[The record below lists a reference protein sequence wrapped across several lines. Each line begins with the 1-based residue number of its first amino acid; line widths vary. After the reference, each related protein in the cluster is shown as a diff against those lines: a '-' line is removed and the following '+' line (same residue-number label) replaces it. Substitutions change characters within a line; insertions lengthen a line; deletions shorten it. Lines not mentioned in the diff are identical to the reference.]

1 MRAYVRLLVCV
12 LQVASMEVTRVDVN
26 LHTVNTDVFDPG
38 NYDPMFLVQ
47 ITLQRKLE
55 MWLNVIDQEELLM
68 AGQHQIDSESGCV
81 FEVPIQEVAVPASF
95 IHYLA
100 QRISGF
106 NFDASLCV
114 DLASLIASHA
124 YHLEGHCR
132 GFYVSAH
139 VDLVDV
145 DVNEVAA
152 SEIRPI
158 LDSEGFTLPRGAS
171 ETVLKK
177 ERLCKKQGGA
187 DSSSGSTC
195 VVCLEDFSSS
205 VKLTKLPCSHV
216 FHDKCIF
223 RWLLYSKSC
232 PICRTEVE

>member
-1 MRAYVRLLVCV
+1 
-12 LQVASMEVTRVDVN
+12 
-26 LHTVNTDVFDPG
+26 
-38 NYDPMFLVQ
+38 
-47 ITLQRKLE
+47 
-55 MWLNVIDQEELLM
+55 M

-106 NFDASLCV
+106 NLDASLCV

-124 YHLEGHCR
+124 YHIEGHCR

-145 DVNEVAA
+145 DVNEVAV
-152 SEIRPI
+152 SEIGPI

-177 ERLCKKQGGA
+177 ESESNWVPPVMANGPTSNGGIQGLNKAARLFNAHLKFLVDVGKQEMP
-187 DSSSGSTC
+187 GSNL
-195 VVCLEDFSSS
+195 VCQFIQD
-205 VKLTKLPCSHV
+205 
-216 FHDKCIF
+216 DQ
-223 RWLLYSKSC
+223 R
-232 PICRTEVE
+232 EVSASLAGMI

>member
-1 MRAYVRLLVCV
+1 
-12 LQVASMEVTRVDVN
+12 MEVTRVDVN
-26 LHTVNTDVFDPG
+26 LHTVNTDVFDPR

-81 FEVPIQEVAVPASF
+81 FEVPIQEVAAPASF

-106 NFDASLCV
+106 NLDASLCV

-124 YHLEGHCR
+124 YHIEGHCR

-139 VDLVDV
+139 VDLIDV